1 MLKIKH
7 IAHSCFLIDN
17 GIEKLIIDPYDEEI
31 GYEPVKEEVNYLLI
45 SHNHFDHNHIKYI
58 KIKDNIRSFEI
69 QKINSFHD
77 NQNGSIRGNNII
89 HLIETN
95 EIKICHLGDLGH
107 ILTKE
112 QLEQIQDID
121 VLLIPIGGVYTIDYK
136 MAIEV
141 IKQINPHA
149 VIPMHYKTRRLNINI
164 DTVDN
169 FIKEI
174 EKEYKILR
182 QNGNEIEYNKSLER
196 AAFII

>member
-17 GIEKLIIDPYDEEI
+17 GIEKLIIDPYDEKI

-45 SHNHFDHNHIKYI
+45 SHNHYDHNHIKYI

-121 VLLIPIGGVYTIDYK
+121 VLLIPVGGIYTIDYK
-136 MAIEV
+136 MAVEI

-149 VIPMHYKTRRLNINI
+149 VIPMHYKTSRLNINL

-174 EKEYKILR
+174 EKDYKILR
-182 QNGNEIEYNKSLER
+182 QNGNEIDYNKSLER